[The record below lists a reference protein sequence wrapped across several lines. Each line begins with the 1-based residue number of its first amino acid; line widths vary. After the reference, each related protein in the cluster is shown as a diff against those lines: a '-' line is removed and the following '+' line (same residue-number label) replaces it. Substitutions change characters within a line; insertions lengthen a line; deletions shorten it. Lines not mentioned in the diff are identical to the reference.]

1 MTATTGT
8 PTDRATNPSPHAGTT
23 LARPSGLVHDIA
35 TVASRAVRG
44 LWRDPEAFVP
54 PLIIAAFFYAVNI
67 GTLQVLAGG
76 AVSGDYKAFQL
87 PTAVIFA
94 VTGISRAA
102 SLVVDIQGG
111 YFDRLLLTPV
121 RRVALLLGLLAA
133 DLVQT
138 VGLTIPVLAVAYA
151 IGVRFETGV
160 LGILLFIVMAALWAI
175 AFSGFIYAIALK
187 TGNPTAVGQ
196 SFILFF
202 PFAFLTTATVP
213 EEVMTGWLAAVV
225 PWNPLTYLL
234 EGFRSL
240 ITEGWD
246 ASALAGAFA
255 AIGGVGIV
263 SMTICLAALRGR
275 VTRG

>member
-1 MTATTGT
+1 MTTTVA
-8 PTDRATNPSPHAGTT
+8 PTAAAAAAT
-23 LARPSGLVHDIA
+23 LARPGGLVHDVL
-35 TVASRAVRG
+35 TVAGRAIRG
-44 LWRDPEAFVP
+44 LRRDPEAFFP

-76 AVSGDYKAFQL
+76 AIEGDYKAFQL
-87 PTAVIFA
+87 PTAVVFA
-94 VTGISRAA
+94 VTGISRAG
-102 SLVVDIQGG
+102 SLVVDIQDG

-121 RRVALLLGLLAA
+121 RRIALLLGLLMA

-138 VGLTIPVLAVAYA
+138 IALTIPVIVVAYA

-160 LGILLFIVMAALWAI
+160 LGVVLFILMAALWAI

-213 EEVMTGWLAAVV
+213 EEAMTGWLAAIV
-225 PWNPLTYLL
+225 PWNPLTYLF
-234 EGFRSL
+234 EGFRAL
-240 ITEGWD
+240 VGGGWE
-246 ASALAGAFA
+246 ARPILVAAA
-255 AIGGVGIV
+255 AIAGVGAV
-263 SMTICLAALRGR
+263 SMSISLTALRGR
-275 VTRG
+275 VQRG

>member
-1 MTATTGT
+1 MSTATAPT
-8 PTDRATNPSPHAGTT
+8 PTSTT
-23 LARPSGLVHDIA
+23 LAHPSGLARDVV
-35 TVASRAVRG
+35 TVAIRATRG
-44 LWRDPEAFVP
+44 LWRDPEAFIP
-54 PLIIAAFFYAVNI
+54 PLVVAAFFYAVNI

-76 AVSGDYKAFQL
+76 AVQGDYKAFQL

-94 VTGISRAA
+94 VTGISRAG

-121 RRVALLLGLLAA
+121 RRIALLLGLLAA

-138 VGLTIPVLAVAYA
+138 ICLTLPVLVVAFA
-151 IGVRFETGV
+151 IGVRFETSV
-160 LGILLFIVMAALWAI
+160 PGIAVFILMAALWAI

-213 EEVMTGWLAAVV
+213 QDVMSGWLAAVV

-234 EGFRSL
+234 AGFRSL
-240 ITEGWD
+240 VTDGWD
-246 ASALAGAFA
+246 AHALAVAFL
-255 AIGGVGIV
+255 AILGVGIV
-263 SMTICLAALRGR
+263 SMSMCLSALRGR
-275 VTRG
+275 VKRG

>member
-1 MTATTGT
+1 MTA
-8 PTDRATNPSPHAGTT
+8 T
-23 LARPSGLVHDIA
+23 LARPGGLTHDVL
-35 TVASRAVRG
+35 TVATRSIRG
-44 LWRDPEAFVP
+44 MWRDPEAFVP
-54 PLIIAAFFYAVNI
+54 PLIVAAFFYAVNI
-67 GTLQVLAGG
+67 GTLQVLTSG
-76 AVSGDYKAFQL
+76 AVGVDYKAFQL

-102 SLVVDIQGG
+102 SLVIDIQGG

-121 RRVALLLGLLAA
+121 RRIALLLGMLAA

-138 VGLTIPVLAVAYA
+138 IALTIPVLVVAFA

-160 LGILLFIVMAALWAI
+160 LGIVVFVAFAAAWAI
-175 AFSGFIYAIALK
+175 AYSGFIYAIALK

-225 PWNPLTYLL
+225 PWNPLTYLF

-240 ITEGWD
+240 ILVGWD
-246 ASALAGAFA
+246 WSALGGALA
-255 AIGGVGIV
+255 ATAGVGIV
-263 SMTICLAALRGR
+263 SMSLCLAALRGR
-275 VTRG
+275 VKRG

>member
-1 MTATTGT
+1 MTT
-8 PTDRATNPSPHAGTT
+8 PTVDAPPRPTSGAT
-23 LARPSGLVHDIA
+23 LARPGGLVHDIL

-44 LWRDPEAFVP
+44 LLRDPEAFIP
-54 PLIIAAFFYAVNI
+54 PLITAAFFYAVNI
-67 GTLQVLAGG
+67 GTLQVLTEGPLQ
-76 AVSGDYKAFQL
+76 GDYKAFQL

-94 VTGISRAA
+94 VTGISRAS

-121 RRVALLLGLLAA
+121 RRIALLLGLLAA

-138 VGLTIPVLAVAYA
+138 IALTIPVIGVALA
-151 IGVRFETGV
+151 IGVRFETGILGLLVFV
-160 LGILLFIVMAALWAI
+160 LLAAAWAI

-196 SFILFF
+196 SFLLFF

-213 EEVMTGWLAAVV
+213 REVMTGWLAAVV

-234 EGFRSL
+234 AGFRALVSD
-240 ITEGWD
+240 GWVAAD
-246 ASALAGAFA
+246 LAAAVA
-255 AIGGVGIV
+255 AIVGTGIV
-263 SMTICLAALRGR
+263 SMALCLAALRGR
-275 VTRG
+275 ITRG

>member
-1 MTATTGT
+1 MTSQQVSA
-8 PTDRATNPSPHAGTT
+8 T
-23 LARPSGLVHDIA
+23 LARPSGLGRDI
-35 TVASRAVRG
+35 TSVASRAVRG
-44 LWRDPEAFVP
+44 LWRDPEAFIP

-67 GTLQVLAGG
+67 GTLQVLAGD
-76 AVSGDYKAFQL
+76 AVQGDYKSFQL

-94 VTGISRAA
+94 VTGISRAG
-102 SLVVDIQGG
+102 SLVIDIQGG

-138 VGLTIPVLAVAYA
+138 IALTIPVIVVALA
-151 IGVRFETGV
+151 IGVDFAT
-160 LGILLFIVMAALWAI
+160 GILGLLVFLAFSALWAI

-202 PFAFLTTATVP
+202 PFAFLTTSTVP

-234 EGFRSL
+234 EGFRALVSD
-240 ITEGWD
+240 GWEVAPLLR
-246 ASALAGAFA
+246 ASA
-255 AIGGVGIV
+255 AIAGVGLV
-263 SMTICLAALRGR
+263 SMTMCLAALRGR
-275 VTRG
+275 LKRG